1 MITASEDLK
10 LETKANEN
18 SQIEE
23 KMEAKLNVEVKEDTG
38 QGSME
43 GVVTTV
49 RGSRAI
55 RMILGSKLVQDL
67 IY

>member
-43 GVVTTV
+43 GAVTTA
-49 RGSRAI
+49 RGSQAI